1 MEGVRMMKKSEFVMQ
16 LGYAARNFNRRASLV
31 SEDLLLEEVTINL
44 HINTVWPHGQRYN
57 PIHQAI
63 KEIASNSRGRIME
76 RDPEV
81 QEVALIHVI
90 ERAWEHY
97 QDTVSARSD
106 SQA

>member
-1 MEGVRMMKKSEFVMQ
+1 MMKKSEFVMQ
-16 LGYAARNFNRRASLV
+16 LGYAARNLNLSGNHGP
-31 SEDLLLEEVTINL
+31 EDSLLEKVTIKL

-63 KEIASNSRGRIME
+63 KEIAGNSREAMAE
-76 RDPEV
+76 REPEV
-81 QEVALIHVI
+81 QRVALIHLV

-97 QDTVSARSD
+97 QEVGAGHPG